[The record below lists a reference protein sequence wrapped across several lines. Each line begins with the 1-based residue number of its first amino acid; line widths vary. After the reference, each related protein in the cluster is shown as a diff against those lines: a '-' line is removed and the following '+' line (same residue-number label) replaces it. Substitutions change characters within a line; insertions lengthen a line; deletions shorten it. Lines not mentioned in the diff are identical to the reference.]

1 MLHFQTKETLELMT
15 KSDVALPFK
24 INMSSVH
31 NWTKK
36 GKHQPYGIEGRVYYA
51 LR

>member
-1 MLHFQTKETLELMT
+1 MLHFQPKETLELMT

-31 NWTKK
+31 KWTEK
-36 GKHQPYGIEGRVYYA
+36 GKHQPYGVGGRVCYA